1 MIDSKTDQIPGE
13 LFATTEGAITVPKPE
28 IYEECI
34 TCPDLGFRCKGPK
47 LNSLITLANVREY
60 HRRLKAYR
68 KFTVRQIF
76 LLVEDEVSEGSVKD
90 YFGHE
95 DRDFRWSA
103 VARIDSALVALCGD
117 GTVPIVPLC
126 PATSSCYQDRLDA
139 EVLLRVQAEEQCA
152 ALQAQMA
159 ELAEKHLDQVSQFQ
173 ASSQERVDWLKDD
186 IRLWRRIAFALLG
199 VLLVAL
205 AAIFAYIGWDLTHID
220 MGLLR

>member
-1 MIDSKTDQIPGE
+1 MIDPKTDPLPGE
-13 LFATTEGAITVPKPE
+13 LFSTTEGPLTVPKPE

-76 LLVEDEVSEGSVKD
+76 LLVEDEVSEGRVKD

-126 PATSSCYQDRLDA
+126 PATASCFQDQLDT
-139 EVLLRVQAEEQCA
+139 EVLLRTQAEEQCA

-159 ELAEKHLDQVSQFQ
+159 ELAEKHLDQVAQFQ

-186 IRLWRRIAFALLG
+186 IRLWRRFSFSLLAVLFIALTALL
-199 VLLVAL
+199 L
-205 AAIFAYIGWDLTHID
+205 FHISP
-220 MGLLR
+220 GLLQ